1 MNSIVYEISLR
12 AWAWLR
18 DNRVMRSLRD
28 LRVLYQN
35 HLLTRALACP
45 DGLIRIVP
53 LHVWVWRDLD
63 ALLDSVPSVDD
74 QTLLDS
80 ILGHILPATDAV
92 AIEQGCDPETAL
104 RNLLHYYIA
113 MNHATYVGKRDNL
126 ANDNYPPCES
136 G

>member
-28 LRVLYQN
+28 LRLRYQN
-35 HLLTRALACP
+35 HLLTRALVCP

-53 LHVWVWRDLD
+53 LHVLVWRDLD

-80 ILGHILPATDAV
+80 IWEHILPVTDAV
-92 AIEQGCDPETAL
+92 VIEQGCDPETAL

-113 MNHATYVGKRDNL
+113 MNHATYVGVRDHL

>member
-1 MNSIVYEISLR
+1 
-12 AWAWLR
+12 
-18 DNRVMRSLRD
+18 MRSLRD
-28 LRVLYQN
+28 LRLLYQN
-35 HLLTRALACP
+35 HLLTRALVCP

-53 LHVWVWRDLD
+53 LHVLVWRDLD

-80 ILGHILPATDAV
+80 IWEHILPATDAV
-92 AIEQGCDPETAL
+92 AIKQGCDPETAL

-113 MNHATYVGKRDNL
+113 MNHATYVGKRDHL